1 MEQQRDHHSGEEM
14 TVPQMIIAF
23 SLLTLGYMA
32 AYNSAE
38 AHRHTHELACAMEY
52 QPLCIFH
59 EVTK

>member
-1 MEQQRDHHSGEEM
+1 M